1 MEAAKGYA
9 LNRKEHK
16 PLQVNPI
23 KHSQPMGAA
32 LAFMGIKNCLPL
44 MHASQGCASYTK
56 VFYTR
61 HFNEP
66 IPMYNTSVTDIT
78 AVLDG
83 GDYSIL
89 LSIENITKKNKG
101 MKPELIGLHTTGLTE
116 TKGDDVR
123 GVGMHIEIP
132 YCYVNTPDYEGG
144 METGWALVAKALIA
158 QHTAPAETCKANK
171 LLLLP
176 HVGIQPGEIE
186 KIKAMCED
194 FGFETLALPDLSTSL
209 DGYLSEGQG
218 KLGTGAIGID
228 DIVRL
233 GDTETVITI
242 GHSMKVAAKALQEK
256 NPSVF
261 HVHFDHLMG
270 LDANDNFVAELMKVR
285 QIDPPPLIKRWRG
298 RLQDAMLDS
307 HFLIGAAHI
316 VVTGEPDMCIGI
328 CELLQ
333 SVGGTIDAVVATN
346 YSPVLEKIKAPHVFV
361 GDLEDAVPFFESA
374 DLVISNFHT
383 ERILHMNEKCHGG
396 LMLRGFPNYEELGNQ
411 LKSDQLY
418 EGGCFCIFEA
428 ANILRHVLHSEP
440 HLSEEENDG

>member
-1 MEAAKGYA
+1 MEIELSKH
-9 LNRKEHK
+9 EHK

-32 LAFMGIKNCLPL
+32 LAFMGIRNCMPL

-66 IPMYNTSVTDIT
+66 IAMYNTSVSDIT
-78 AVLDG
+78 AILDG

-89 LSIENITKKNKG
+89 MAIENITKKNKTLN
-101 MKPELIGLHTTGLTE
+101 PEIIGLHTTGLTE

-123 GVGMHIEIP
+123 SVGTHIEIP

-144 METGWALVAKALIA
+144 MQSGWALTAKALID
-158 QHTAPAETCKANK
+158 QHTLETTALKANK

-176 HVGIQPGEIE
+176 HVSLQPIEVE
-186 KIKAMCED
+186 KIKALCEG
-194 FGFETLALPDLSTSL
+194 FGFETYALPDLSTSL
-209 DGYLSEGQG
+209 DGFLSEGQG

-228 DIVRL
+228 DIRAL
-233 GDTETVITI
+233 ADSATVITI
-242 GHSMKVAAKALQEK
+242 GDSMEIAAKALLKK
-256 NPSVF
+256 NPAVT
-261 HVHFDHLMG
+261 HLHFDHLMG
-270 LDANDNFVAELMKVR
+270 QENNDNFVAALMEIR
-285 QIDPPPLIKRWRG
+285 QIEPAPLIKRWRG

-307 HFLIGAAHI
+307 HFLIGSSHF

-346 YSPVLEKIKAPHVFV
+346 YSPVLEKITANHVYV
-361 GDLEDAVPFFESA
+361 GDLEDAAEHFKTA
-374 DLVISNFHT
+374 DLVISNFHA
-383 ERILHMNEKCHGG
+383 ERLLHMQQKNTG
-396 LMLRGFPNYEELGNQ
+396 LILRGFPNYEELGNQ
-411 LKSDQLY
+411 LKNDQLY
-418 EGGCFCIFEA
+418 EGSTYFLFEV
-428 ANILRHVLHSEP
+428 ANQLRLVKHGSGH
-440 HLSEEENDG
+440 

>member
-1 MEAAKGYA
+1 MEQA
-9 LNRKEHK
+9 LDITLSRKEHK

-32 LAFMGIKNCLPL
+32 LAFMGIRNCLPL

-66 IPMYNTSVTDIT
+66 IPMYNTSVSDIT

-89 LSIENITKKNKG
+89 LSIDNITKKNKFT
-101 MKPELIGLHTTGLTE
+101 PEIIGLHTTGLTE

-144 METGWALVAKALIA
+144 MESGWALTAKALID
-158 QHTAPAETCKANK
+158 QHTATAAACKPNK

-176 HVGIQPGEIE
+176 HVSIQPGEIE
-186 KIKAMCED
+186 KLKAVCED

-218 KLGTGAIGID
+218 KLSTGAIGID
-228 DIVRL
+228 DIVGL
-233 GDTETVITI
+233 GDTETVVTV
-242 GHSMKVAAKALQEK
+242 GHSMKIAAEALQKK
-256 NPSVF
+256 NPAIR

-270 LDANDNFVAELMKVR
+270 LEANDNFVAELMKIR
-285 QIDPPPLIKRWRG
+285 HIDPSPMLKRWRG

-307 HFLIGAAHI
+307 HFLIGSSRF

-328 CELLQ
+328 CELLR
-333 SVGGTIDAVVATN
+333 SVGGTIEAVVATT
-346 YSPVLEKIKAPHVFV
+346 YSPVLEKIKAEKVFV
-361 GDLEDAVPFFESA
+361 GDLEDAARSFAAA
-374 DLVISNFHT
+374 DLVVSNFHA
-383 ERILHMNEKCHGG
+383 ERLLHINGESHAG

-411 LKSDQLY
+411 LKNDQLY
-418 EGGCFCIFEA
+418 EGSCCFLFEA
-428 ANILRHVLHSEP
+428 ANTLRRVKHGEAH
-440 HLSEEENDG
+440 

>member
-1 MEAAKGYA
+1 MEIELSKH
-9 LNRKEHK
+9 EHK

-32 LAFMGIKNCLPL
+32 LAFMGIRNCMPL

-66 IPMYNTSVTDIT
+66 IAMYNTSVSDIT

-89 LSIENITKKNKG
+89 MAIENITQKNKSL
-101 MKPELIGLHTTGLTE
+101 KPELIGLHTTGLTE

-144 METGWALVAKALIA
+144 MQSGWALAVKALIE
-158 QHTAPAETCKANK
+158 QHTAETTELKPNK
-171 LLLLP
+171 LLILP
-176 HVGIQPGEIE
+176 HVSMQPVEVE
-186 KIKAMCED
+186 KVKELCAG
-194 FGFETLALPDLSTSL
+194 FGFETYALPDLSTSL

-218 KLGTGAIGID
+218 KLGTGAIGIEE
-228 DIVRL
+228 IRGL
-233 GDTETVITI
+233 GDSATVVTI
-242 GHSMKVAAKALQEK
+242 GTSMEPASKALLQK
-256 NPSVF
+256 NPAIT
-261 HVHFDHLMG
+261 HLHFDHLMG
-270 LDANDNFVAELMKVR
+270 QEKNDNFVASLMAIR
-285 QIDPPPLIKRWRG
+285 QIEPAPSVKRWRG

-307 HFLIGAAHI
+307 HFLIGSSHF

-333 SVGGTIDAVVATN
+333 SVGGTIDAVVARL
-346 YSPVLEKIKAPHVFV
+346 SDHPSR
-361 GDLEDAVPFFESA
+361 AV
-374 DLVISNFHT
+374 
-383 ERILHMNEKCHGG
+383 
-396 LMLRGFPNYEELGNQ
+396 RG
-411 LKSDQLY
+411 
-418 EGGCFCIFEA
+418 EA
-428 ANILRHVLHSEP
+428 AKLLGINITTVYRKMEKYRIS
-440 HLSEEENDG
+440 G

>member
-1 MEAAKGYA
+1 MEADTKIA
-9 LNRKEHK
+9 LSRKEHK

-32 LAFMGIKNCLPL
+32 LAFMGIKNCMPL

-66 IPMYNTSVTDIT
+66 IAMYNTSVSDIT

-89 LSIENITKKNKG
+89 MAIENITKKNKK

-123 GVGMHIEIP
+123 GVGTHIEIP

-144 METGWALVAKALIA
+144 MESGWALTAKALIT
-158 QHTAPAETCKANK
+158 QHTKETTQTQPNK

-176 HVGIQPGEIE
+176 HVSMQPIEIE
-186 KIKAMCED
+186 KIKEFCEG

-218 KLGTGAIGID
+218 KLGTGAISME
-228 DIVRL
+228 DIYEL
-233 GDTETVITI
+233 GSCETLISI
-242 GHSMKVAAKALQEK
+242 GSSMKIAAKALLAK
-256 NPSVF
+256 NENIK
-261 HVHFDHLMG
+261 HIHFNHLMG
-270 LDANDNFVAELMKVR
+270 QDINDNFVAELMKIR
-285 QIDPPPLIKRWRG
+285 QIEPRPLVKRWRG

-307 HFLIGAAHI
+307 HFLIGSSHF

-333 SVGGTIDAVVATN
+333 SVGATIDAVVATN
-346 YSPVLEKIKAPHVFV
+346 YSPILEEIKSENVFV
-361 GDLEDAVPFFESA
+361 GDLEDAVKYFEKA
-374 DLVISNFHT
+374 DLVISNFHA
-383 ERILHMNEKCHGG
+383 ERLLHSQEKHTA
-396 LMLRGFPNYEELGNQ
+396 LVLRGFPNYEELGNQ
-411 LKSDQLY
+411 LKNDQLY
-418 EGGCFCIFEA
+418 EGSAYFLFEV
-428 ANILRHVLHSEP
+428 ANKLREVKHVEQD
-440 HLSEEENDG
+440 EYKGEDDE